1 MYFTHTSWRWNFCI
15 CGLDTSVCVNRL
27 AWSPA
32 TTWLSPIPG
41 DAIFNHRQSSQNLLL
56 SSKKKTK
63 KQSYGIISLFLSLP
77 SRGITHRQD
86 PYNTMYWEY
95 ICTSSTGTTDD
106 ILLLLLLLI
115 SVSRVTTHCHLQ
127 SSLLFH
133 HSDWWKDQQ
142 QRRFVLFQVLWFQS
156 YVLPFRRLF
165 SFSRSLSRDETI
177 INCRSKTFAIYNNRN
192 NKQQQN

>member
-115 SVSRVTTHCHLQ
+115 SVSRLTVTCNL
-127 SSLLFH
+127 
-133 HSDWWKDQQ
+133 HSFSIILIGG
-142 QRRFVLFQVLWFQS
+142 RISNSGVSFCFRFCGSNPTYCRFVGS
-156 YVLPFRRLF
+156 
-165 SFSRSLSRDETI
+165 SLSRA
-177 INCRSKTFAIYNNRN
+177 RFLVMRPS
-192 NKQQQN
+192 